1 MIGLRQNANFGKISA
16 FLLLY
21 SVLVRVVPVEE
32 LKKDQYCCMILFV
45 FHYCK

>member
-21 SVLVRVVPVEE
+21 SVLVKVVPVEGFQNIFE
-32 LKKDQYCCMILFV
+32 MRLAKK
-45 FHYCK
+45 